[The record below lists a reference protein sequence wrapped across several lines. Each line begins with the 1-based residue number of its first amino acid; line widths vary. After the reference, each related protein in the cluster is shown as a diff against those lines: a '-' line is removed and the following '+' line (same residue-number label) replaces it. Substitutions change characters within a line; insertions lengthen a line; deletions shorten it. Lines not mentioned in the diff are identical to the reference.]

1 MNTNDVIAWKRCM
14 KSNLL
19 TAFGSAVGLLTLAS
33 SGFAADAQEIVVER
47 GAPRTTSESLTFSKM
62 TLHDNLTAKG
72 EDALVEL
79 TPASGAVIELAPDA
93 GDTATLTL
101 QGRAEFV
108 KGESALLKTGAGT
121 GAIRVDLSRKDNG
134 WEWPSKRWPTIE
146 VSDETP
152 ANADGVVPLVELK
165 AGPFKLSNITN
176 ESAHPVEI
184 RFAGGF
190 MVTDAWQ
197 YRPFFAAESN
207 PIVLRGDKDANIR
220 LEPGWHA
227 WYLGGVADRSVVTT
241 GACDVL
247 VYSNDRNVG
256 NWGRIWLDKAVA
268 WGHSGDLIAEGVE
281 IRTDVSDVL
290 PHGTGTGGV
299 VLHTTSTQIDKG
311 FPFTAILDL
320 NGTTQTVN
328 SLDVSRSSYAT
339 NRNSQTAVLM
349 FGADDTDGTL
359 KGNVAANVKVRK
371 LGTGMLTLD
380 NATVTEPVLV
390 DGGLSITGVTTIA
403 GLGDTLTPVLAKKA
417 SEGNDTNYVT
427 SAGGTPKKVMEA
439 SGLLSATPRPL
450 VVQKGGTLVF
460 TNAADTALE
469 RLVSIDARGSF
480 VKTGAGALSVR
491 GSTACPQRFEGLVW
505 AASGRLS
512 LSGMGIT
519 NAFWRVTI
527 TKKTGSETL
536 TPLCLGKFG
545 LFDAEGNRI
554 NQKDNGYRWRKDV
567 TAATDLAAGD
577 VLATPG
583 LVYSTENYKGSPG
596 ELFRPP
602 QKGWWA
608 MMNVMGIVEN
618 GVTNVPTEISF
629 TFRLHEGVTA
639 PAWSYAFADS
649 GTIPSSWTIETSPDG
664 VNWTLADA
672 RTDFYKHNVYD
683 YIYYYWHLDGR
694 WGNISGLPLTF
705 AYANEQPSNVDVT
718 DAMLRADAGATLD
731 VTAVTSPPAGIQVD
745 AAMPGGMIVG
755 FPSLRNKTLE
765 IVNLPAGGLRS
776 FLASVVNLVTCVGG
790 ALTADDLATWR
801 VTVNG
806 TLMHLRATM
815 DKDGHVRVVAPGL
828 TVIIR

>member
-1 MNTNDVIAWKRCM
+1 MNTTDVIAWKRCM
-14 KSNLL
+14 KRNLL

-47 GAPRTTSESLTFSKM
+47 GAPRTTTESLTFSKM

-108 KGESALLKTGAGT
+108 NGESALLKTGAGT
-121 GAIRVDLSRKDNG
+121 GRLCVDLVKKSDG
-134 WEWPSKRWPTIE
+134 WNWPSGAWPVIE

-152 ANADGVVPLVELK
+152 ANADGVVPLAELK
-165 AGPFKLSNITN
+165 AGPFNHLAITN
-176 ESAHPVEI
+176 KNSHPVEI

-190 MVTDAWQ
+190 LN
-197 YRPFFAAESN
+197 FAHWGIKSLVAMESN
-207 PIVLRGDKDANIR
+207 PIVLRGDEDADIR
-220 LEPGWHA
+220 IEPGWFP
-227 WYLGGVADRSVVTT
+227 WYMGGVADRSVVTT

-247 VYSNDRNVG
+247 FYAVNRGPND
-256 NWGRIWLDKAVA
+256 WGRIWLNKAVA

-339 NRNSQTAVLM
+339 NRNSRTAVLM

-371 LGTGMLTLD
+371 LGTGTLTLD
-380 NATVTEPVLV
+380 NATVTEPAIV

-403 GLGDTLTPVLAKKA
+403 GLGDALTPVLAKKA

-460 TNAADTALE
+460 TNAADATLE
-469 RLVSIDARGSF
+469 RLVSIDAKGVF

-491 GSTACPQRFEGLVW
+491 GSAACPQRFEGLVR

-527 TKKTGSETL
+527 TKKTGSEIL

-602 QKGWWA
+602 QEGWWA
-608 MMNVMGIVEN
+608 MMK
-618 GVTNVPTEISF
+618 
-629 TFRLHEGVTA
+629 R
-639 PAWSYAFADS
+639 
-649 GTIPSSWTIETSPDG
+649 
-664 VNWTLADA
+664 
-672 RTDFYKHNVYD
+672 R
-683 YIYYYWHLDGR
+683 
-694 WGNISGLPLTF
+694 LPLQ
-705 AYANEQPSNVDVT
+705 AQ
-718 DAMLRADAGATLD
+718 AG
-731 VTAVTSPPAGIQVD
+731 Q
-745 AAMPGGMIVG
+745 
-755 FPSLRNKTLE
+755 
-765 IVNLPAGGLRS
+765 
-776 FLASVVNLVTCVGG
+776 
-790 ALTADDLATWR
+790 
-801 VTVNG
+801 
-806 TLMHLRATM
+806 
-815 DKDGHVRVVAPGL
+815 
-828 TVIIR
+828 